1 MRELTEIE
9 EVAAGYDWAGLA
21 GAMAGTAVVG
31 GMYGLAGGSYFA
43 ASSMASSM
51 AGGGGCD

>member
-21 GAMAGTAVVG
+21 GAMAG
-31 GMYGLAGGSYFA
+31 
-43 ASSMASSM
+43 
-51 AGGGGCD
+51 GGGCD

>member
-1 MRELTEIE
+1 MYSYFPNLREVEMRELTEIE

-31 GMYGLAGGSYFA
+31 GMYGLAGSLFRRQ
-43 ASSMASSM
+43 
-51 AGGGGCD
+51 